1 MKYNDISI
9 KKWNEKQ
16 LNKDDNR
23 SSRSIRRENER
34 LVVAF
39 GIKVKAYIETEW
51 WDSFKYDQKL
61 SIYESWGHYHFMNC
75 KNYTSKQQEELSFKS
90 WITFKYENI
99 KPEKLI
105 YRDNK
110 LNKLFNENE
119 NNYENRYKK
128 GS

>member
-1 MKYNDISI
+1 MKYNDIST

-39 GIKVKAYIETEW
+39 GIKVKIYIEAEW
-51 WDSFKYDQKL
+51 WDSFKYDEKL
-61 SIYESWGHYHFMNC
+61 NIYESWGHYHFGNWR
-75 KNYTSKQQEELSFKS
+75 NYTSKQQEELSFKS

>member
-39 GIKVKAYIETEW
+39 GIKVKLYIESEW
-51 WDSFKYDQKL
+51 WESFKNEDKM
-61 SIYESWGHYHFMNC
+61 SIYESWGHYHFMNWR
-75 KNYTSKQQEELSFKS
+75 NYTSKQQEELCFKS
-90 WITFKYENI
+90 WITLQYNNI

-110 LNKLFNENE
+110 LNKLFNEN
-119 NNYENRYKK
+119 
-128 GS
+128 